1 MNDRKKLTM
10 PKKGEK
16 GIRILKRKHR
26 TKNETFLRS
35 ISLLT
40 LLTET

>member
-10 PKKGEK
+10 PKKEK
-16 GIRILKRKHR
+16 KEEEYCYKKHKRK
-26 TKNETFLRS
+26 NEKFINRIS
-35 ISLLT
+35 IPT